1 MKKIFYLF
9 SAWLAF
15 LPMLYAQ
22 PTLKPGDYDITKDR
36 LLYTI
41 GYSHLDTEWNWDY
54 PTTINEYIL
63 NTMVEN
69 FSLFEKYPDYVFN
82 FTGSRRYKMMKEYYP
97 QLYTK
102 VKKYIDEGR
111 WMVSGSS
118 VDEGEVNISSS
129 ESLVRQVLYGNN
141 FFRNEFG
148 KESVDYMLPD
158 CFGFLWNLPS
168 ILHHCGLLGFSTQKL
183 TWRSAAGVPFNVGVW
198 NGPDGKGIVAA
209 LNATS
214 YTSRVEDRL
223 DKSPYWIQRLNE
235 NEEKTGYAFD
245 YRYYGVG
252 DQGGAPRVND
262 VKHAVNSLNRED
274 GNFKVLLTSSDQMYK
289 DITPE
294 IRENLPVYSG
304 DLLLIEHSAG
314 SLTSQAFMKRM
325 NRKNELLASS
335 SELVSVTA
343 DWMGAASYPFR
354 KLNDA
359 WDLVLGSQFHDI
371 LPGTSIPKAYEYAW
385 NDEFV
390 AANGF
395 AEALKNG
402 LSSISAKLNTKTAG
416 RAVVVYNPVCRER
429 EDVVF
434 AELEYAVLPQSI
446 GVFDKKTGREVPSQ
460 IVEQAENKLTIL
472 FLADM
477 PSAGVKVYD
486 VRETSGFA
494 KPTGLS
500 VTNNTLENTHYKVKI
515 APNGDI
521 VSIFDKKASRELL
534 AKPARLEFLSE
545 TPKEWPA
552 WNMDWE
558 DRQKLPI
565 DFMDKDARLTVV
577 EQGPVRVTLKV
588 QRKGQNSE
596 ITQFY
601 SLAAGEAGKRL
612 EISNKIDW
620 QSRAVS
626 LKASFPLTVSN
637 KNSTY
642 NLGVGTISRGN
653 NDEKKFEVPSKE
665 WFDLTDE
672 SGTYGVT
679 ILEDC
684 KYGSDKPDD
693 STVRLTLLYTPGI
706 NLPAWQWTMYQSTQ
720 DWGIHD
726 VRYAVY
732 GHKGDWRKGESAWQA
747 RFFNQPLMAF
757 ESTKHDGGLSE
768 SFSMISIDRPEAGLM
783 AFKKMESEEGYVIRV
798 NELSGKEVKNI
809 QVTLPAE
816 VIDAYEINGQEKRIA
831 DVKFTK
837 NGIRFD
843 LSPYTIRSFAVKLKG
858 TDMTAISQQPVE
870 IPYNA
875 DAISFD
881 ENREDGI
888 MFNGRSLP
896 AELLPDFIESEG
908 IRFKIGSK
916 EDEQNNAVV
925 CGGQTIPLPARSYT
939 KLYLL
944 AAAANDTRADFY
956 VDGQPT
962 ALGIQRWTG
971 YVGQFYNRIL
981 SPDQDKV
988 VEMKEP
994 YAKTDNIAWF
1004 ASHCHNNYPMKNQA
1018 YQYCYLYKYV
1028 IPIPAGAKNIT
1039 LPNNRG
1045 IKILA
1050 MTVADPQIEDLKPLQ
1065 PLYDDFR
1072 GNQPFELREK

>member
-198 NGPDGKGIVAA
+198 KGPDGKGIVAA

-460 IVEQAENKLTIL
+460 IVERAENKLTIL

-558 DRQKLPI
+558 DRQKPPI

-626 LKASFPLTVSN
+626 LKASFPLTISN
-637 KNSTY
+637 KNATY

-916 EDEQNNAVV
+916 EDEQNNAVA

-988 VEMKEP
+988 VEMKES

-1018 YQYCYLYKYV
+1018 YQYCYLYKYA

-1072 GNQPFELREK
+1072 GNPPFELREK